1 MIEHEYANKVL
12 VSLSKWDEL
21 RVGFALLYF
30 LFVIFFFYRRK
41 KLILNYELFAW
52 RTYLLIHE
60 ILNTLQHQ
68 IPDWNSCSW
77 HSREAKGEEKQQV
90 RLLQT
95 INQMKH
101 MKIQIN
107 ESTVSTLR
115 HRFTWEGN
123 LEQKQTATFL
133 IASKLSS
140 QLKPAM
146 LKINLCTKLS
156 RRQNKYPAVIIH
168 LVNRFIRGIIFTCFI
183 KCYFQIP
190 SRKINLQVL
199 NVE

>member
-1 MIEHEYANKVL
+1 MNLSGLASRREGRDRKKWLSMNAQIKCWSVYQNETNCEWVL
-12 VSLSKWDEL
+12 HCCI
-21 RVGFALLYF
+21 F

-115 HRFTWEGN
+115 HRFTWEGRI
-123 LEQKQTATFL
+123 L
-133 IASKLSS
+133 SK
-140 QLKPAM
+140 
-146 LKINLCTKLS
+146 S
-156 RRQNKYPAVIIH
+156 RLPP
-168 LVNRFIRGIIFTCFI
+168 FW
-183 KCYFQIP
+183 
-190 SRKINLQVL
+190 
-199 NVE
+199 